1 MRTGHDCKAIDEPR
15 CENVTD
21 GFKNR
26 AMSRGVKRKK
36 GKEEIIMKK
45 KVVAALMAVTMVAAL
60 LTGCGASETKQAA
73 APATEEAAPAA
84 EEAAPEAEEAAP
96 VVEEEPAAELN
107 GTLALGGSTS
117 MEKLCEAMSESFM
130 EANPGVT
137 VTVEYTGSG
146 AGLEALAAGSI
157 DIGNASRKLKD
168 AEKENGSVENIVA
181 IDGIAVIAEKSN
193 TVTDISAEDLAK
205 VYKGEIS
212 NWKDLGGDDQPIV
225 VIGREAGSGTRDAF
239 EELMEVKDACVY
251 AQELD
256 STGAVLAKVASTPGA
271 IGYVSLDVVDDTVIG
286 LKIDGV
292 EPTEEQILAGNY
304 VLQRPFVM
312 ATTGELSEQNEIV
325 KAWFDYIGSETGKE
339 IIKKVGLIIPQ

>member
-1 MRTGHDCKAIDEPR
+1 
-15 CENVTD
+15 
-21 GFKNR
+21 
-26 AMSRGVKRKK
+26 MSRGVKRKK
-36 GKEEIIMKK
+36 GKEEIIMRK

-73 APATEEAAPAA
+73 APATEEAAPQ
-84 EEAAPEAEEAAP
+84 AEEAAP

-193 TVTDISAEDLAK
+193 TVTDITAEDLAK
-205 VYKGEIS
+205 VYKGEVS